1 MCKSNNLDE
10 AKKLFDSLPSKEFK
24 PNTRTFN
31 IMIQGFMKDGLL
43 QESENLLTE
52 MLDKGPTPDNV
63 TYSIMI
69 RGFFQNNE
77 IDKAVQFLNDMVD
90 RDFPLNATNTS
101 SVKDLLAADGLE
113 GKFIGLVDKILPMRQ
128 SKGTVTTVELDV

>member
-1 MCKSNNLDE
+1 
-10 AKKLFDSLPSKEFK
+10 
-24 PNTRTFN
+24 
-31 IMIQGFMKDGLL
+31 MIQGFMKEGLL

-77 IDKAVQFLNDMVD
+77 IDKAVHLLNDMVY

-113 GKFIGLVDKILPMRQ
+113 VSFTDKEKINSVPLSRIWR
-128 SKGTVTTVELDV
+128 K